1 MDPMV
6 SIIIPVYNA
15 ETTLRRCVLSVLG
28 QQYEDFEL
36 LLIDDGSSDGSGG
49 MCDEF
54 ARKDARVRVVHKKNA
69 GVSAARNDA
78 IRLARGRYLQFLD
91 SDDWIT
97 PDATRLLVTT
107 AQQTGCEMVVADFYR
122 VMGERVSRK
131 GDIAKEGVL
140 TREEYAAYMM
150 ENPALFYYGVLWNK
164 LYVRSIVI
172 EHDLKMNEELRYCED
187 FLFNLEYML
196 HARTYCALQVPIYY
210 YVKTRNSLTAQT
222 ALRSTLRVKRK
233 AFACYNHFYK
243 SVMDEEE
250 YEKNRLKVYRFFVS
264 GASDGKVPP
273 VNLPGTK
280 RLGDERVH
288 LSPAFARESGA
299 LWDAYRER
307 KLLQRALEP
316 VALKHGIS
324 EEEAVLLWAL
334 DCTGGATRRDLADL
348 TGTSPGRVAL
358 MLQGL
363 AGKKLIRVEAEKGQ
377 LHAELLPAAQ
387 GVPRDLAQAVAE
399 LNRLRL
405 DGLSEAERAEYERLK
420 EKIAGNVQKAF
431 REE

>member
-15 ETTLRRCVLSVLG
+15 EATLRRCVLSVLG
-28 QQYEDFEL
+28 QQYGDFEL

-54 ARKDARVRVVHKKNA
+54 ARRDARVRVVHKQNA

-78 IRLARGRYLQFLD
+78 MRLARGRYLQFLD

-164 LYVRSIVI
+164 LYVRSIVA
-172 EHDLKMNEELRYCED
+172 EHRLEMNEELRYCED

-210 YVKTRNSLTAQT
+210 YVKTRNSLTAQA

-233 AFACYNHFYK
+233 AFACYNRFYK

-264 GASDGKVPP
+264 GASDGMVPP

-280 RLGDERVH
+280 KLGDERVH
-288 LSPAFARESGA
+288 LNPAFARGSGA

-316 VALKHGIS
+316 AALRHGLS
-324 EEEAVLLWAL
+324 GEEAALLWAL
-334 DCTGGATRRDLADL
+334 HCAGGATHRDLAEL
-348 TGTSPGRVAL
+348 TGVSPGHAAL

-363 AGKKLIRVEAEKGQ
+363 SGKKLIRVEMEKGR
-377 LHAELLPAAQ
+377 LHAEPLPAAQ
-387 GVPRDLAQAVAE
+387 SVLRDLAQAEAE
-399 LNRLRL
+399 MNRMRL
-405 DGLSEAERAEYERLK
+405 DGLSEAERAEYKRLR
-420 EKIAGNVQKAF
+420 EKIAENVRNAF

>member
-15 ETTLRRCVLSVLG
+15 EATLRRCVLSVLG
-28 QQYEDFEL
+28 QQYGDFEL

-54 ARKDARVRVVHKKNA
+54 ARRDARVRVVHKQNA

-78 IRLARGRYLQFLD
+78 MRLARGRYLQFLD

-164 LYVRSIVI
+164 LYVRSIVA
-172 EHDLKMNEELRYCED
+172 EHRLEMNEELRYCED

-210 YVKTRNSLTAQT
+210 YVKTRNSLTAQ
-222 ALRSTLRVKRK
+222 AALRVKRK
-233 AFACYNHFYK
+233 AFACYNRFYK

-264 GASDGKVPP
+264 GASDGMVPP

-280 RLGDERVH
+280 KLGDERVH
-288 LSPAFARESGA
+288 LNPAFARGSGA

-316 VALKHGIS
+316 AALRHGLS
-324 EEEAVLLWAL
+324 GEEAALLWAL
-334 DCTGGATRRDLADL
+334 HCAGGATHRDLAEL
-348 TGTSPGRVAL
+348 TGVSPSHAAL

-363 AGKKLIRVEAEKGQ
+363 SGKKLIRVEMEKGR
-377 LHAELLPAAQ
+377 LHAEPLPAAQ
-387 GVPRDLAQAVAE
+387 SVLRDLAQAEAE
-399 LNRLRL
+399 TNRMRL
-405 DGLSEAERAEYERLK
+405 DGLSEAERAEYERLR
-420 EKIAGNVQKAF
+420 EKIAENVRNSF